1 MALPGD
7 IPEAPLQGFFLRVEK
22 MATSAFLTIPYIGTS
37 IAEFF
42 NDVVIPYCT
51 PGRNRM
57 MRRLFRTF
65 RGLEG
70 GLQVLLMRLLPLPP
84 GEEPPRPPRGTTS
97 SSASRP

>member
-1 MALPGD
+1 MTPLDP
-7 IPEAPLQGFFLRVEK
+7 IPEAPLKDFFLRVEQ
-22 MATSAFLTIPYIGTS
+22 MATASFLTIPYIGGH

-42 NDVVIPYCT
+42 NEVVIPYCT

-70 GLQVLLMRLLPLPP
+70 GLQVLLMRLLPLPSGP
-84 GEEPPRPPRGTTS
+84 GRGPTR
-97 SSASRP
+97 AAR